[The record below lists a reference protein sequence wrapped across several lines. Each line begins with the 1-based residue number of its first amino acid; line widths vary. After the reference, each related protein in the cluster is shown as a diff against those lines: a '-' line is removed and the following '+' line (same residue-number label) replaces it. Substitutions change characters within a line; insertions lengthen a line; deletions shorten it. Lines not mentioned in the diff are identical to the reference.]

1 VNNKDKSEPVVRP
14 ISESLSTDEMPKQS
28 EKEVHVNYEP
38 SPSHPPPGQKI
49 HPRQKMPPVPEGESV
64 EDDAPSPPV
73 DLDWE

>member
-1 VNNKDKSEPVVRP
+1 VSNKDKSEPVARP

-64 EDDAPSPPV
+64 GDDAPSPPV